1 MRLPRIGWTLC
12 TGKWDGFR
20 EESGESMI
28 RKTARVFMVLSR
40 GLGSAEGVPR
50 FNNPPELVVLDL
62 LPES

>member
-1 MRLPRIGWTLC
+1 MRLPRIGGLYAPEVGWLP
-12 TGKWDGFR
+12 GR
-20 EESGESMI
+20 ERGIYDSEDGES
-28 RKTARVFMVLSR
+28 FMVLSR